1 MEELTAQLLVYLKG
15 VWKYRWVAVVA
26 AWIVA
31 MAGWTIVYKLPDDYQ
46 STARIYVDTQNVLK
60 PLMAGMTVSPDLQQ
74 QVSIMSR
81 TLISRPNVERVIRM
95 VDLDIKAKNVKEQ
108 ESLIKDLMSKIQL
121 GAAGRDNLFTIHY
134 NNQNPKLAKD
144 IVQSL
149 LTIFVEGGLGDK
161 TQDSSSAIR
170 FIDEQIRSYEE
181 KLIAGENNLK
191 AFKQKNIGIMPQQG
205 GDYYSQL
212 SQSME
217 DLNKTRLELREAEQA
232 RDAIKRQITGDE
244 PVLLV
249 DQDNS
254 ISSIV
259 NVELD
264 SRIEALDK
272 NLDALRLNFTELH
285 PDIISTKRL
294 IAQLE
299 ERKKEE
305 AKLTRP
311 SADPGKNYSPM
322 LQQLNVALTE
332 AEADVAA
339 MNARVEEYT
348 ARYERLKSLSNAV
361 PQVEAELAQLNR
373 DYQVRSLEK
382 LIDQGRVEKVML
394 AQASGPDIDLGLP
407 GRGLKLGQ
415 VLDAAFK
422 ARAKAEEG
430 SLIVHLRAPS
440 GWTFD
445 DYHPDDGHEWTPPR
459 RASSP
464 AQARSGD
471 DHRHRRSRPLHPRP
485 ARRPGYHYIRGQ
497 SVRWCS
503 RPWRRRGCWGRLGS
517 RGGRRHRCRGRSRRW
532 R

>member
-26 AWIVA
+26 AWVVA

-81 TLISRPNVERVIRM
+81 TLISRPNVERIIRM

-108 ESLIKDLMSKIQL
+108 ENLVKDLMDKIKL
-121 GAAGRDNLFTIHY
+121 GTTGRDNLFTIHY
-134 NNQNPKLAKD
+134 NNQNPKLAKE

-149 LTIFVEGGLGDK
+149 LTIFVEGGLGGK

-181 KLIAGENNLK
+181 KLIVGENNLK

-212 SQSME
+212 SQAVE
-217 DLNKTRLELREAEQA
+217 DLNKTRLELREAEHA

-249 DQDNS
+249 DQDDS

-322 LQQLNVALTE
+322 LQQLNVALAE
-332 AEADVAA
+332 AEADVAS
-339 MNARVEEYT
+339 MRARVEEYT
-348 ARYERLKSLSNAV
+348 SRYERMKALSNAV
-361 PQVEAELAQLNR
+361 PQVEAELTQLNR
-373 DYQVRSLEK
+373 DYQVNKSNYEK
-382 LIDQGRVEKVML
+382 LLERRESAKISGDLGSATDLVSFRIIDPPTVSDRPVGPDRAKFFSIVFLGALL
-394 AQASGPDIDLGLP
+394 AGIGIAFVVSQVRPTFHSQASLREISGKPILGSIPMIWTDQEKSKRKKRLYAFGLSLLSLLGLY
-407 GRGLKLGQ
+407 GTLMVKI
-415 VLDAAFK
+415 A
-422 ARAKAEEG
+422 
-430 SLIVHLRAPS
+430 
-440 GWTFD
+440 
-445 DYHPDDGHEWTPPR
+445 
-459 RASSP
+459 
-464 AQARSGD
+464 
-471 DHRHRRSRPLHPRP
+471 
-485 ARRPGYHYIRGQ
+485 
-497 SVRWCS
+497 
-503 RPWRRRGCWGRLGS
+503 
-517 RGGRRHRCRGRSRRW
+517 
-532 R
+532 

>member
-15 VWKYRWVAVVA
+15 IWKYRWVAVVA
-26 AWIVA
+26 TWVVA

-46 STARIYVDTQNVLK
+46 ATARIYVDTQNVLK

-108 ESLIKDLMSKIQL
+108 ENLVKDLMGKIQL

-149 LTIFVEGGLGDK
+149 LTLFVEGGLGGK

-181 KLIAGENNLK
+181 KLIVGENNLK
-191 AFKQKNIGIMPQQG
+191 AFKQKNIGIMPKQG

-212 SQSME
+212 SQSVE

-249 DQDNS
+249 DQDDS

-305 AKLTRP
+305 AKLTKP

-322 LQQLNVALTE
+322 LQQLNVALAE
-332 AEADVAA
+332 AEADVAS
-339 MNARVEEYT
+339 MRARVEEYT
-348 ARYERLKSLSNAV
+348 SRYERMKALSNAV
-361 PQVEAELAQLNR
+361 PQVEAELTQLNR
-373 DYQVRSLEK
+373 DYQVNKSNYEK
-382 LIDQGRVEKVML
+382 LLERRESAKISGDLGSATDLMSFRIIDPPTVSDRPVGPDRAKFFSIVFLGALL
-394 AQASGPDIDLGLP
+394 AGIGIAFVISQVRPTFHSQASLREISGKPILGSIPMIWTDQEKSKRKKRLYAFGLSLLSLLGLY
-407 GRGLKLGQ
+407 GTLMVKI
-415 VLDAAFK
+415 A
-422 ARAKAEEG
+422 
-430 SLIVHLRAPS
+430 
-440 GWTFD
+440 
-445 DYHPDDGHEWTPPR
+445 
-459 RASSP
+459 
-464 AQARSGD
+464 
-471 DHRHRRSRPLHPRP
+471 
-485 ARRPGYHYIRGQ
+485 
-497 SVRWCS
+497 
-503 RPWRRRGCWGRLGS
+503 
-517 RGGRRHRCRGRSRRW
+517 
-532 R
+532 

>member
-15 VWKYRWVAVVA
+15 VWKYRWVAVIA
-26 AWIVA
+26 AWVVA
-31 MAGWTIVYKLPDDYQ
+31 TAGWTIVYKLPDDYQ

-60 PLMAGMTVSPDLQQ
+60 PLMAGMTVSPDIQQ

-108 ESLIKDLMSKIQL
+108 ESLVKDLMSKIQL

-161 TQDSSSAIR
+161 THESSSAIR

-181 KLIAGENNLK
+181 KLIVGENNLK

-212 SQSME
+212 SQSVE

-249 DQDNS
+249 DQDDS

-264 SRIEALDK
+264 SRIEQLDK

-305 AKLTRP
+305 AKLIKP

-322 LQQLNVALTE
+322 LQQLNVALAE
-332 AEADVAA
+332 AEADVAS
-339 MNARVEEYT
+339 MKARVEEYT
-348 ARYERLKSLSNAV
+348 SRYERMKALSNAV
-361 PQVEAELAQLNR
+361 PQVEAELTQLNR
-373 DYQVRSLEK
+373 DYQVNKSNYEK
-382 LIDQGRVEKVML
+382 LLERRESAKISGDLGSATDLVSFRIIDPPTVSDRPVGPDRAKFFSIVFLGALL
-394 AQASGPDIDLGLP
+394 AGIGIAFVISQVRPTFHSQASLREISGKPILGSIPMIWTDPEKSKRKKRLYAFGLSLLSLLGLY
-407 GRGLKLGQ
+407 GALMVKI
-415 VLDAAFK
+415 A
-422 ARAKAEEG
+422 
-430 SLIVHLRAPS
+430 
-440 GWTFD
+440 
-445 DYHPDDGHEWTPPR
+445 
-459 RASSP
+459 
-464 AQARSGD
+464 
-471 DHRHRRSRPLHPRP
+471 
-485 ARRPGYHYIRGQ
+485 
-497 SVRWCS
+497 
-503 RPWRRRGCWGRLGS
+503 
-517 RGGRRHRCRGRSRRW
+517 
-532 R
+532 